1 MIVTK
6 SIVLISTTNVKRF
19 ENASKQI
26 EVSFEKI
33 QIRRFES
40 TSKKTIKK
48 VLEVLKKKFKRKRLN
63 KNKSK
68 WKVTKKLS
76 QEKTTNLIKALG
88 NVPTIVISLREDVD
102 DGI

>member
-1 MIVTK
+1 MRKTK
-6 SIVLISTTNVKRF
+6 SKDF

-40 TSKKTIKK
+40 TSREKIKK

-68 WKVTKKLS
+68 
-76 QEKTTNLIKALG
+76 
-88 NVPTIVISLREDVD
+88 
-102 DGI
+102 